1 MQQWA
6 GAGEGVGARGMGSEG
21 ENKMREG
28 AVGFEKGKEEMMGEG
43 TENCGH
49 AGEGS
54 QGSGLVAL
62 IFSVT
67 LEGNRLPKIMDGAWR
82 PAEVGTGSG

>member
-1 MQQWA
+1 
-6 GAGEGVGARGMGSEG
+6 MGSEG

-62 IFSVT
+62 IFSVGRGIVCPESWMGPGG
-67 LEGNRLPKIMDGAWR
+67 LQRWARVQDSCVGR
-82 PAEVGTGSG
+82 AEKRCSS